1 MSESHL
7 TFLRCCLFLT
17 CLIWGINSS
26 LAQTAP
32 SAKEIAGFSGLH
44 AAAHNGELATLR
56 RLIAEGGAD
65 LEARDSNG
73 RTPLHVAA
81 FASRYDAVRTLIESG
96 ADPNAMDNQTY
107 DILTIAA
114 VANDL
119 QMVDLALKLGA
130 SAKNIT
136 SPYDGTALIA
146 AAHLGHVA
154 VVERLIAG
162 GAPLDHV
169 NNLGWTA
176 LMEAVVLGDGG
187 ENYVKLVNALVAAGA
202 DKSISDINGVTPI
215 WHARIRGYWK
225 LAAIL
230 EAND

>member
-1 MSESHL
+1 MSKSHL
-7 TFLRCCLFLT
+7 TFLRSCFFLT
-17 CLIWGINSS
+17 CLTWGISS
-26 LAQTAP
+26 ALAQTAP
-32 SAKEIAGFSGLH
+32 SAKEIASFSGLH
-44 AAAHNGELATLR
+44 AAAHNGELATLQ
-56 RLIAEGGAD
+56 RLVAEGAD
-65 LEARDSNG
+65 LEARDRNG

-81 FASRYDAVRTLIESG
+81 FASRYAAVRALVESG
-96 ADPNAMDNQTY
+96 ANPNAMDNQAY

-119 QMVDLALKLGA
+119 QMVDLALKLGT

-146 AAHLGHVA
+146 AAHLGHGA
-154 VVERLIAG
+154 VVERLIAA
-162 GAPLDHV
+162 GAPLNHV

-187 ENYVKLVNALVAAGA
+187 ANYVKLVNALVAAGA
-202 DKSISDINGVTPI
+202 DKSISDNNGMTPI

>member
-1 MSESHL
+1 MRKSHL
-7 TFLRCCLFLT
+7 TFLRFCLLLT
-17 CLIWGINSS
+17 CLTWGISS
-26 LAQTAP
+26 TLAQTAP

-44 AAAHNGELATLR
+44 AAAHNGELATLQ
-56 RLIAEGGAD
+56 RLVAEGVD
-65 LEARDSNG
+65 LEARDRNG

-81 FASRYDAVRTLIESG
+81 FASRYDTVRALIESG
-96 ADPNAMDNQTY
+96 ADPNAMDNQAY

-114 VANDL
+114 VTNDL

-130 SAKNIT
+130 SVKNIT

-146 AAHLGHVA
+146 AAHLGYVA
-154 VVERLIAG
+154 VVEQLIAG

-187 ENYVKLVNALVAAGA
+187 ENYVKLVDALVAAGA
-202 DKSISDINGVTPI
+202 DKSISDNNGVTPI
-215 WHARIRGYWK
+215 WHARIRGYWE
-225 LAAIL
+225 LAAAL